1 MDEWTETEHAR
12 LRVRADGVAEI
23 RHRDGVRHTL
33 PLAKEQVAAFAAL
46 LPRPAPFLVVVGAD
60 FSQDEDAREY
70 LLTSD
75 EVRATF
81 TRAALLFSRR
91 VEQVAVDLFLRV
103 RRPVVP
109 MRAFRD
115 EAAALAWLRR

>member
-12 LRVRADGVAEI
+12 LRLRADGVAEI

-33 PLAKEQVAAFAAL
+33 ALAKEQVAAFYAR
-46 LPRPAPFLVVVGAD
+46 LPGPAPFLVVVGEG
-60 FSQDEDAREY
+60 FGQDDDAREY
-70 LLTSD
+70 LLTSE

-81 TRAALLFSRR
+81 TRVALLFSRR
-91 VEQVAVDLFLRV
+91 VEKVAVDLFLRV

-109 MRAFRD
+109 IRAFRD
-115 EAAALAWLRR
+115 EPAALAWLRP